1 MIYVSIDVGILNLAL
16 IKADVEEFKI
26 KNIIESHVVNLNEL
40 THKHVS
46 REKCTLYH
54 SNDVYDKIE
63 HMLQEYASVFEGA
76 THVLIER
83 QPISGLVHVEQ
94 LLFGKFRSMARLVSP
109 NAMHH
114 WMGIN
119 HLTYE
124 QRKIETTR
132 VAKPYLDIFP
142 VWVNATRVH
151 DMADSLCILLYTLH
165 VEKIKAQKEQL
176 ENERLERQSTFVMVR
191 DRNQD
196 QTMSVDAFLN
206 QFRYI
211 PPISSEEWIK
221 QTGIIE

>member
-16 IKADVEEFKI
+16 VKANVDEFKI
-26 KNIIESHVVNLNEL
+26 TNIIEAHVINLNEL
-40 THKHVS
+40 KHSHVS
-46 REKCTLYH
+46 REHCALHH

-114 WMGIN
+114 WLGIN
-119 HLTYE
+119 HLTYD

-132 VAKPYLDIFP
+132 IAKPYLDIFP
-142 VWVNATRVH
+142 TWDRATRVH

-165 VEKIKAQKEQL
+165 VEKIKAREEQL
-176 ENERLERQSTFVMVR
+176 ERERLERQATLAVVVNK
-191 DRNQD
+191 DK
-196 QTMSVDAFLN
+196 TMSVDAFLN
-206 QFRYI
+206 QFRYT
-211 PPISSEEWIK
+211 PPISSKKWIK
-221 QTGIIE
+221 DPEFM

>member
-16 IKADVEEFKI
+16 VKANVEEFKI
-26 KNIIESHVVNLNEL
+26 TNIIEAHVINLNEL
-40 THKHVS
+40 RHNHVS
-46 REKCTLYH
+46 RKQCTLHH

-114 WMGIN
+114 WLGIN
-119 HLTYE
+119 HLTYD

-142 VWVNATRVH
+142 AWVCATRVH

-165 VEKIKAQKEQL
+165 IEKLNAREEQL
-176 ENERLERQSTFVMVR
+176 ERERLERQAALAVVV
-191 DRNQD
+191 NQD
-196 QTMSVDAFLN
+196 KTMSVDAFLN

-211 PPISSEEWIK
+211 PPISSKEWIK
-221 QTGIIE
+221 DPKFV